1 METSYNVD
9 KLNTFLN
16 ENVEDKKLM
25 DRQEEE
31 EQRRDQQWVKKR
43 DPLVVLGGSQVGM
56 SKKDTFNRVS
66 ILSYLGISNI
76 VLYLHKMSKI
86 LH

>member
-9 KLNTFLN
+9 KLNDFLN

-31 EQRRDQQWVKKR
+31 
-43 DPLVVLGGSQVGM
+43 
-56 SKKDTFNRVS
+56 
-66 ILSYLGISNI
+66 
-76 VLYLHKMSKI
+76 
-86 LH
+86 